1 MDEAKAPPPKIKV
14 VDRRK
19 FTVEGEA
26 RENSP
31 SPDSEPEAREGVVN
45 QQPSQSAV
53 SDDTGP
59 QPPPSPEVEAAAEP
73 RPATADGSES
83 SPDFIEL
90 VLMLAQQAE
99 LLLVGGEGFP
109 AQPDQAKRTID
120 YLGVLESKTQGNL
133 SAEEGRVLSN
143 IVFQLRTAYLQRK

>member
-1 MDEAKAPPPKIKV
+1 MDEGNAPPPKIKV

-19 FTVEGEA
+19 FTVEGEE

-31 SPDSEPEAREGVVN
+31 SPDGDTLVGEDTVDQTS
-45 QQPSQSAV
+45 SQSPVPDEAV
-53 SDDTGP
+53 SEVP
-59 QPPPSPEVEAAAEP
+59 QPPEAETVGEF
-73 RPATADGSES
+73 RPAADAGSES

-109 AQPDQAKRTID
+109 AQPAQAKRTID

-133 SAEEGRVLSN
+133 SVEEGQVLSN
-143 IVFQLRTAYLQRK
+143 IVYQLRAAYLQRK